1 MARAK
6 ISLENSMDTVILWYI
21 LNFADAVV
29 G

>member
-6 ISLENSMDTVILWYI
+6 ISLEDSVDAEILWYI

>member
-6 ISLENSMDTVILWYI
+6 ISLEDSVDTDILWYI